1 MPAKARS
8 GWAFAQYR
16 FGAKVRAN
24 TNGFFFGVNFWRKS
38 NTMTTHKNTTVG
50 KFAACTLTVAALSM
64 GAADA
69 GAVEWSD
76 TSIGY
81 RYGTQ
86 FAEPFVGTGIH
97 KNVFNFT

>member
-1 MPAKARS
+1 
-8 GWAFAQYR
+8 
-16 FGAKVRAN
+16 
-24 TNGFFFGVNFWRKS
+24 
-38 NTMTTHKNTTVG
+38 MTTHKNTTVG

-86 FAEPFVGTGIH
+86 FAEPF
-97 KNVFNFT
+97 